1 MDDKPQVV
9 VEITNDYELRDRA
22 FELALEAINTMP
34 AIADESNET
43 PESMIAITMK
53 LANEIYNFLKGQTH
67 E

>member
-9 VEITNDYELRDRA
+9 VEITNGYELRDRA

-34 AIADESNET
+34 AIADESSET

-53 LANEIYNFLKGQTH
+53 LTNEIYNFLKG
-67 E
+67 EIK